1 MEHEIR
7 RRELFKIL
15 GAGSAAAALVGC
27 QAEAPE
33 ILTPY
38 VVPPA
43 NLVPGIATWYA
54 TVCREC
60 PAGCGMVVRTRE
72 GRAVKCE
79 GNPAHPVNQGR
90 LCARG
95 QAALQGLYN
104 PDRIQQPLRRAQD
117 GTFHPLS
124 WNDAEAQVAARLTEL
139 RQSGNVTGIAFL
151 TSQLSGTL
159 DDLIDAWL
167 SALGSKLRYTFEPFA
182 YESLRTSYQITF
194 GRDVIPSY
202 DLGASKYLISFGAD
216 FLESWISPVAFARDF
231 SKMRAFRDGGFGSFT
246 YVGPRLSMTAANA
259 DAWIQIKPGTEMI
272 LALGMMQIILAENL
286 SAPLTQTERNGF
298 VRLVTPYTLT
308 RVAQLTEVSEEKIV
322 QLARAFAQTRPSL
335 ALSGG
340 VGVTGS
346 NATATC
352 VAINLLNYVVG
363 NIGLTI
369 RFGPNVDLRSRGTYR
384 DLLDFVEDMQ
394 QDNISLLFL
403 YGANPVFNIPDATA
417 FRSALEHVP
426 LVVSLSSCLDE
437 TTAHAH
443 LVLPDHTPPESWGDD
458 VPRTGVHGL
467 MQPVMQPL
475 FQTKAVGDTLLSLAK
490 KIDTDMAEQFPS
502 PSFYTYLRDRWRT
515 LHQHHAP
522 DIPYE
527 TFWRQALGQGG
538 VWEEPKTDTVRLSQ
552 DVFEADFTP
561 ATFKGKGNTSLY
573 LHLYPS
579 VMHFDGRSAN
589 RPWLQELPD
598 PMTKIA
604 WDNWL
609 EIHPDTARRLGITEG
624 EVVELVSPHGALEMA
639 VHVYAW
645 IRPDVVAIPLGQG
658 HSGYGR
664 YADNRGGNPMMLL
677 PPQAEPVSGSL
688 MFLATKVNIRR
699 TGKHHVLVSTVGS
712 DRQEGRGIAQA
723 VPLSDLMQDPQP
735 EHTTDPHR
743 IQMYPPHAHPG
754 HRWGMV
760 IDLQACIGCSAC
772 EAACYA
778 ENNLPIVGKEQM
790 ARGREMSWLRIE
802 RYVDVVREKPD
813 IRFIPMLCQHCDQA
827 PCEPVCPVY
836 ATYHNP
842 EGLNVQVYNR
852 CVGTRYC
859 SNNCPYKV
867 RRFNWFEYTWPEP
880 LGLQLNPDVS
890 VRSRGVMEK
899 CTFCVQR
906 IREAKERAKNHDTLV
921 RDGDI
926 VPACAQTCPTQ
937 ALVFGD
943 LNDPESLV
951 SKRSRDARRYH
962 VLDNLNTKPAI
973 TYLKKIHHDLE
984 GV

>member
-1 MEHEIR
+1 
-7 RRELFKIL
+7 
-15 GAGSAAAALVGC
+15 
-27 QAEAPE
+27 
-33 ILTPY
+33 
-38 VVPPA
+38 
-43 NLVPGIATWYA
+43 
-54 TVCREC
+54 
-60 PAGCGMVVRTRE
+60 
-72 GRAVKCE
+72 
-79 GNPAHPVNQGR
+79 
-90 LCARG
+90 
-95 QAALQGLYN
+95 
-104 PDRIQQPLRRAQD
+104 
-117 GTFHPLS
+117 
-124 WNDAEAQVAARLTEL
+124 
-139 RQSGNVTGIAFL
+139 
-151 TSQLSGTL
+151 
-159 DDLIDAWL
+159 
-167 SALGSKLRYTFEPFA
+167 
-182 YESLRTSYQITF
+182 
-194 GRDVIPSY
+194 
-202 DLGASKYLISFGAD
+202 
-216 FLESWISPVAFARDF
+216 
-231 SKMRAFRDGGFGSFT
+231 
-246 YVGPRLSMTAANA
+246 
-259 DAWIQIKPGTEMI
+259 
-272 LALGMMQIILAENL
+272 
-286 SAPLTQTERNGF
+286 
-298 VRLVTPYTLT
+298 
-308 RVAQLTEVSEEKIV
+308 
-322 QLARAFAQTRPSL
+322 
-335 ALSGG
+335 
-340 VGVTGS
+340 
-346 NATATC
+346 
-352 VAINLLNYVVG
+352 
-363 NIGLTI
+363 
-369 RFGPNVDLRSRGTYR
+369 
-384 DLLDFVEDMQ
+384 
-394 QDNISLLFL
+394 
-403 YGANPVFNIPDATA
+403 
-417 FRSALEHVP
+417 
-426 LVVSLSSCLDE
+426 
-437 TTAHAH
+437 
-443 LVLPDHTPPESWGDD
+443 
-458 VPRTGVHGL
+458 
-467 MQPVMQPL
+467 
-475 FQTKAVGDTLLSLAK
+475 
-490 KIDTDMAEQFPS
+490 
-502 PSFYTYLRDRWRT
+502 
-515 LHQHHAP
+515 
-522 DIPYE
+522 
-527 TFWRQALGQGG
+527 
-538 VWEEPKTDTVRLSQ
+538 
-552 DVFEADFTP
+552 
-561 ATFKGKGNTSLY
+561 
-573 LHLYPS
+573 
-579 VMHFDGRSAN
+579 MHFDGRSAN

-813 IRFIPMLCQHCDQA
+813 VRFIPMLCQHCDQA